1 MTINLAVSVVLSDI
15 STDILYEKP
24 AAYAEI
30 GLLEKM
36 MECNGGILVKLG
48 EQERRRLLQGGETS
62 TLALKDATP
71 RPVEMAERSCGVANA
86 REMIRIGVEDAQHS
100 IVGVLDDLSP
110 C

>member
-15 STDILYEKP
+15 SSDILYEKP

-48 EQERRRLLQGGETS
+48 EQERRRLLHGGETS
-62 TLALKDATP
+62 TLALKGATP

-86 REMIRIGVEDAQHS
+86 R
-100 IVGVLDDLSP
+100 DDSYR